1 LSPPIQIYYM
11 STKIH
16 NPQKWGPATLA
27 IHGRGKRRK
36 AHNAVSTPI
45 VHTSNF
51 SFGSTTEV
59 FEFMQAKG
67 QGRVIREHEYG
78 RYGNPTQQ
86 ETERK
91 LAAIEGAERAI
102 LFSTGMSA
110 VILTLMA
117 YMKKD
122 GHIIFTSDCYRQT
135 RDFAN
140 NLLGKFGIQSS
151 LVEPTAAAVEKAI
164 RPNTNIVF
172 TELPTNPY
180 LRVPDLP
187 AIVKV
192 AKRHKLLTMIDATL
206 ATPFNIKPLELGVD
220 IVIHSATK
228 YLGGHNDLLA
238 GVTLGN
244 YKRLDDLNKLQRM
257 IGSIAGP
264 LTCFLLERGL
274 KTFGLRMEQHN
285 RAGLEIAKFLEAHPK
300 IEKVWYPGLK
310 SHPDYRLAK
319 KQMRG
324 FGSVISFLV
333 KGDDQATRRFID
345 SLELFLITPSL
356 GGSESLVTQMSMMSF
371 FDYPVAY
378 RESIGMVDNLVRIA
392 LGLEDTKDLIADLK
406 QALAKI

>member
-1 LSPPIQIYYM
+1 M
-11 STKIH
+11 KTKIRSS
-16 NPQKWGPATLA
+16 QKWGTATLA
-27 IHGRGKRRK
+27 IHGHGKHRK
-36 AHNAVSTPI
+36 AHHAVSTPI
-45 VHTSNF
+45 IHTSNY
-51 SFGSTTEV
+51 SFESTAEV

-110 VILTLMA
+110 VILTLLA

-135 RDFAN
+135 RDFATN
-140 NLLGKFGIQSS
+140 VLPQYGVSTS
-151 LVEPTAAAVEKAI
+151 LVAPTAATIEKTI
-164 RPNTNIVF
+164 RPNTNIIF

-180 LRVPDLP
+180 LHVPDLP

-206 ATPFNIKPLELGVD
+206 ATPFNLRPLEMGVD

-238 GVTLGN
+238 GVTLGGH
-244 YKRLDDLNKLQRM
+244 KQLEPLNKLQRM
-257 IGSIAGP
+257 IGSIPGP

-285 RAGLEIAKFLEAHPK
+285 RAGLEIAKFLEAHPR
-300 IEKVWYPGLK
+300 IERVWYPGLP
-310 SHPDYRLAK
+310 SHPDYRAAR

-324 FGSVISFLV
+324 FGSVITFLV
-333 KGDDQATRRFID
+333 KGDDPATRRFID

-371 FDYPVAY
+371 FDYPAEY
-378 RESIGMVDNLVRIA
+378 KKSIGMVDNLVRIA
-392 LGLEDTKDLIADLK
+392 LGLENTEDLIADLK
-406 QALAKI
+406 QALAKV